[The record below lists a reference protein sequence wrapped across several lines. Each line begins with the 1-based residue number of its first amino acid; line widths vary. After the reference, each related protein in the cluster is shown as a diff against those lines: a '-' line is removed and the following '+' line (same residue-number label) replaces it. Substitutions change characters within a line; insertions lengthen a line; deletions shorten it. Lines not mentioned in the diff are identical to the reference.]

1 MRPTEPWS
9 PASRP
14 DGPAATADIQPGDVI
29 LEFDGKRI
37 DRMRS
42 LPRLVAE
49 TAIGK
54 ETEVKLWRRG
64 QEMTMRV
71 TLGEL
76 PEDDAVAELGPA
88 PEAPTTTGDAK
99 IDTLGITIAS
109 LEPEQRTRFGLNE
122 DAKGVVITEVAEGST
137 AAEESLKA
145 GRPDRRGGPGA
156 GELAARSVGQAQ
168 PGPGGGQEVD
178 PAADRPP
185 GRPAV
190 RRPEVQGMRRQAV
203 TNSSRR

>member
-1 MRPTEPWS
+1 M
-9 PASRP
+9 
-14 DGPAATADIQPGDVI
+14 I

-88 PEAPTTTGDAK
+88 PEAPTTTSDAK

-109 LEPEQRTRFGLNE
+109 LEPEQRTQFGLNE

-137 AAEESLKA
+137 AAEESLK
-145 GRPDRRGGPGA
+145 PGDLIV
-156 GELAARSVGQAQ
+156 EVGQE
-168 PGPGGGQEVD
+168 PVSSP
-178 PAADRPP
+178 
-185 GRPAV
+185 
-190 RRPEVQGMRRQAV
+190 PEVSAKLSQAQAEGKKSILLLIDRQGDLRFVALKFKA
-203 TNSSRR
+203 